1 MQLQC
6 HTSVLLRV
14 AVCCRNSGYT
24 SIFIG
29 IPLPHSCGKADISVL
44 LQRYR
49 ASCVH
54 NRIAFQVQA
63 ISQYGD
69 TKLKS
74 DRDQI
79 FITTYNLPQ
88 SVGGHLNDDVNI
100 HSLVTPRPVEGLL
113 VHTPFYQNGLLK
125 VNISWSL
132 PLGKRD
138 FLHLVDTFTC
148 IFPSLIDSC

>member
-1 MQLQC
+1 M
-6 HTSVLLRV
+6 
-14 AVCCRNSGYT
+14 
-24 SIFIG
+24 
-29 IPLPHSCGKADISVL
+29 
-44 LQRYR
+44 
-49 ASCVH
+49 
-54 NRIAFQVQA
+54 QA

-100 HSLVTPRPVEGLL
+100 HSLVTPRPVEVLL

-138 FLHLVDTFTC
+138 FLDLIVAFM
-148 IFPSLIDSC
+148 FSSLIDSY